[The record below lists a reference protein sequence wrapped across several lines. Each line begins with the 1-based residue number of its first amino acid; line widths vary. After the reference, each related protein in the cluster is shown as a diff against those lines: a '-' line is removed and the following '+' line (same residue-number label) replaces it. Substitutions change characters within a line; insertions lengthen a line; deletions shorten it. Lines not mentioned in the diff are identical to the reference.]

1 MTYTNLKGDVFMNK
15 LVNDK
20 KIETSIKSELI
31 KSMKFTSQDI
41 KVISVNGVVTLDG
54 FTNVLAEKANCE
66 RIAYRI
72 DGVAEV
78 KNNIVI
84 SLDGGE
90 SDKKLTE
97 LLNENLRNSEF
108 KDRILG
114 VSGKVSAGSALLV
127 GKVLTERDRQI
138 AISEAGKTL
147 GVKNVVGTIKLTA
160 FKDDTSLT
168 NDINMALMQS
178 KINVN
183 DISAIVIRG
192 KVTLTGYA
200 EKKEDFDALVTLL
213 QSIPGVEQVNNKL
226 KMQTVG
232 SGLN

>member
-1 MTYTNLKGDVFMNK
+1 MNEP
-15 LVNDK
+15 VNDQR
-20 KIETSIKSELI
+20 IETSIKSELI

-41 KVISVNGVVTLDG
+41 KVKSLNGIVTLEG

-66 RIAYRI
+66 RIAYKVE
-72 DGVAEV
+72 GVKEV
-78 KNNIVI
+78 KNDIII

-97 LLNENLRNSEF
+97 LLNENLRKSEF

-114 VSGKVSAGSALLV
+114 VSGKVSDGNALLV

-147 GVKNVVGTIKLTA
+147 GVKNVIGTIKLTA

-168 NDINMALMQS
+168 NDINMVLMKS

-183 DISAIVIRG
+183 DISAIVVRG
-192 KVTLTGYA
+192 KVTLTGCA

-213 QSIPGVEQVNNKL
+213 QSIPGVKEVNNKL
-226 KMQTVG
+226 KLQTVN
-232 SGLN
+232 SGIN

>member
-1 MTYTNLKGDVFMNK
+1 MNEP
-15 LVNDK
+15 VNDQR
-20 KIETSIKSELI
+20 IETSIKSELI
-31 KSMKFTSQDI
+31 RSMKLTSQDI
-41 KVISVNGVVTLDG
+41 KVKSVDGIVTLIG

-66 RIAYRI
+66 RIAYKVE
-72 DGVAEV
+72 GVKKVE
-78 KNNIVI
+78 NNIII

-90 SDKKLTE
+90 SDKELTE

-108 KDRILG
+108 KARILG
-114 VSGKVSAGSALLV
+114 VTGKVSDGDALLV

-138 AISEAGKTL
+138 AIAEAGKTL
-147 GVKNVVGTIKLTA
+147 GVKKVIGTIKLTA
-160 FKDDTSLT
+160 FKPDISIK

-183 DISAIVIRG
+183 DISVIVLKG

-213 QSIPGVEQVNNKL
+213 QSIPGVKEVNNKL
-226 KMQTVG
+226 KMQTVA
-232 SGLN
+232 SGIN